1 MRSLFLFVSAVL
13 FAFPLNVS
21 ANQTGISSDDLYSE
35 LSLEESVDYF
45 DPTLQL
51 ASSCYRQTCKL
62 FAYISKAEQKMY
74 LYIDGQY
81 HSVWK
86 ISTGSVKY
94 PTPNFDR
101 HPNGRIYDKY
111 TSSKYPEGDYG
122 DLGNMPYSVFVQGD
136 YAIHG
141 TPAWNW
147 AKLGTASSHGCI
159 RMHPK
164 HAFYFNR
171 LVQSIG
177 IHNTWITVE

>member
-1 MRSLFLFVSAVL
+1 MRILFLVVSVIF
-13 FAFPLNVS
+13 FAYPTPGLAQDSETSF
-21 ANQTGISSDDLYSE
+21 DEMYSE
-35 LSLEESVDYF
+35 LSLSELADYF
-45 DPTLQL
+45 DPTSQL
-51 ASSCYRQTCKL
+51 ANSCYRQTCKL

-74 LYIDGQY
+74 LYVDGQY

-86 ISTGSVKY
+86 VSTGSVKY

-122 DLGNMPYSVFVQGD
+122 ELGNMPYSVFVQGD

-171 LVQSIG
+171 LVQG
-177 IHNTWITVE
+177 VGVANTWITVE